1 MFYQFDFHFLEP
13 KKMFINELSH
23 ETIEE
28 LCAALEKVPT
38 LDWKVLMTSG
48 WFRSVYS
55 EDDIAKIAEIS
66 SKGVRPA
73 KVLLDDMTH
82 REIALQDLVNGLRD
96 IGNNKA
102 VSIIMKGNDTDC

>member
-1 MFYQFDFHFLEP
+1 MFYQFGFRFLEP
-13 KKMFINELSH
+13 KEMFINELSH

-28 LCAALEKVPT
+28 LCGALEKVPT
-38 LDWKVLMTSG
+38 LDWKVLMRSG

-55 EDDIAKIAEIS
+55 EDDIATIAEIS

-82 REIALQDLVNGLRD
+82 REIALQDLVNGLKD

-102 VSIIMKGNDTDC
+102 VSIIMKGSDS